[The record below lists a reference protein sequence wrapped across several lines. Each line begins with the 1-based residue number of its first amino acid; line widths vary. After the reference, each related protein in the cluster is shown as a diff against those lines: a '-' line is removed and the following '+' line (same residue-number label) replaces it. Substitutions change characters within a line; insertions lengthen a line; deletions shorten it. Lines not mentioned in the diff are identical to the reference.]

1 MSEPR
6 SKAISAA
13 KRGGGRARKASATT
27 PGASAKTGAKRTYK
41 AKPGLRAGS
50 AAAVAVE
57 EARQAGWLEG
67 ERTEHVSFRA
77 PRALVEAAMREAG
90 VTSPT
95 ELGVAALALLAQP
108 DPVAAYFKESF
119 GRLGA
124 DFDLAY

>member
-1 MSEPR
+1 MAPL
-6 SKAISAA
+6 KAE
-13 KRGGGRARKASATT
+13 
-27 PGASAKTGAKRTYK
+27 AKRTYK
-41 AKPGLRAGS
+41 ARLKLRAGS
-50 AAAVAVE
+50 PAALAVE

-77 PRALVEAAMREAG
+77 PKALVDAAMREAG